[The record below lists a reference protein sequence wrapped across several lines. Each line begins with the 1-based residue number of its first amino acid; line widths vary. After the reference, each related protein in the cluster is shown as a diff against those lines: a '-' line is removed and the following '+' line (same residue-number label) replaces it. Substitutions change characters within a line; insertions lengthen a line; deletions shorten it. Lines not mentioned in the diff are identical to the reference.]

1 MKQPDVVE
9 DFKKK
14 LSEIVSDHEFFENLL
29 RKVEIL
35 YSYYQKLIAVDKA
48 LLKGRLFVKVFFE
61 SLYFPLTPKD
71 HLKEED
77 LLKFKY
83 FIKAPAET
91 LNIRLDWRS
100 SRFKIIKEILDGL
113 GISQKE
119 FGSDYYEI
127 SNLLKDLD
135 TFNYE
140 QILEVTKKLK
150 VIREKYKDF
159 FEEYK
164 RKLGS
169 NVEEFGSSTGSIK

>member
-1 MKQPDVVE
+1 MKQAEIVE

-14 LSEIVSDHEFFENLL
+14 LSEIISDSQFFENLWG
-29 RKVEIL
+29 KVEIL
-35 YSYYQKLIAVDKA
+35 YSYYQKLIAIDEA

-71 HLKEED
+71 YLKEEE

-91 LNIRLDWRS
+91 LSVRSDWRL
-100 SRFKIIKEILDGL
+100 SRFKIIKESADDL
-113 GISQKE
+113 GISQKG
-119 FGSDYYEI
+119 FGSDYYKI
-127 SNLLKDLD
+127 SSLLKDLN

-140 QILEVTKKLK
+140 QILEATEELK
-150 VIREKYKDF
+150 GIKEKYRDF

-164 RKLGS
+164 RKLKSGIEQ
-169 NVEEFGSSTGSIK
+169 VDSSTD